1 MSLADLDELV
11 RAALGADY
19 AVERELTGGGLAKVV
34 VALDNR
40 LGRRVVVKILPRTVV
55 TGEAADR
62 FRREIQFALQLQ
74 HPHIVPILSAGDVDG
89 VPYLVMPFVEG
100 DSLRARLASGALDLA
115 ETIRTLRGVTLAL
128 AFAHARG
135 VVHRDI
141 KPDNVL
147 LSGGSAVVTDFG
159 IAKALVQA
167 RGDETVGPGT
177 LTMAGTSLGTPTYMA
192 PEQIVADP
200 LVDHRADL
208 YSVGVLAYEMLAGA
222 PPFTGQS
229 VPQLFAAHLAEV
241 PQPLR
246 ERCPEVPRGLGDLI
260 MQCLEKDP
268 DRRPQSAAELAA
280 ALDRPDV
287 TSGAYGTPGQSVPH
301 PRATGRRRAALAA
314 LVVVGALGLAAVGL
328 SAPLFRSA
336 GSGAS
341 LAPAAASAAPVHSV
355 VVLPIAYVG
364 RDSTEA
370 FVASAL
376 TEGVTT
382 ALGMRGGF
390 RVASRT
396 QAAALQRS
404 IIKGEGAATGLTAY
418 VEGAVYRDGDSL
430 RAALRLVGVRD
441 GMSRWSAVM
450 QAAADRVDV
459 VSAEAATA
467 IQAELARAV
476 PGDTAAP
483 TNRIPP

>member
-1 MSLADLDELV
+1 MSLADLEDLV
-11 RAALGADY
+11 RSALGADY

-34 VALDNR
+34 VALDTR
-40 LGRRVVVKILPRTVV
+40 LARRVVVKILPRTVV
-55 TGEAADR
+55 SGEAADR
-62 FRREIQFALQLQ
+62 FRREIQFALQMQ
-74 HPHIVPILSAGDVDG
+74 HPHIVPILSAGEVG
-89 VPYLVMPFVEG
+89 GLPYLVMPFVEG
-100 DSLRARLASGALDLA
+100 DSLRARLATGALDLA

-159 IAKALVQA
+159 IAKALVHA
-167 RGDETVGPGT
+167 RGDESCGPGT

-208 YSVGVLAYEMLAGA
+208 YSVGVLAYEMLAGV
-222 PPFTGQS
+222 PPFTGHS
-229 VPQLFAAHLAEV
+229 IPQLFAAHLAEV
-241 PQPLR
+241 PQPLW
-246 ERCPEVPRGLGDLI
+246 ERCPEAPRPLADLI
-260 MQCLEKDP
+260 MRCLEKDP
-268 DRRPQSAAELAA
+268 DRRPQAAAEIVA

-287 TSGAYGTPGQSVPH
+287 TSGSHGTPDAAAPGVRS
-301 PRATGRRRAALAA
+301 RRRALLAA
-314 LVVVGALGLAAVGL
+314 AAVAGILAVAAVGVGG
-328 SAPLFRSA
+328 PFFRSPRA
-336 GSGAS
+336 GA
-341 LAPAAASAAPVHSV
+341 AATPAAAHPVPSV

-364 RDSTEA
+364 RDSAEA

-382 ALGMRGGF
+382 ALGMQGGI

-396 QAAALQRS
+396 QAAELQRK
-404 IIKGEGAATGLTAY
+404 IIKGEGAATGLTDY

-430 RAALRLVGVRD
+430 RAALRLVGIRD

-450 QAAADRVDV
+450 HAAADRVDV
-459 VSAEAATA
+459 ASAEAAAA
-467 IQAELARAV
+467 IRVELAREV
-476 PGDTAAP
+476 P
-483 TNRIPP
+483 